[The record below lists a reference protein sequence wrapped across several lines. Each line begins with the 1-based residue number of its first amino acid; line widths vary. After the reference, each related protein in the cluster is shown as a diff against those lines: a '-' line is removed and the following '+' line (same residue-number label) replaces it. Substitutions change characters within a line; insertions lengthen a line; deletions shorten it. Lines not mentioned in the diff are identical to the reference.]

1 MAPYHI
7 RQYQEKDHKRALELF
22 SRGMKEHSSASF
34 RRMLTLPQ
42 TLLPLLGMLV
52 TIVLVYGS
60 WLLATVCCLL
70 VLLCLRLYDWHSW
83 RKYVSTCL
91 QADLADI
98 TKSYLNARGSFWVAE
113 SGDQVVGIVGCLPV
127 KNPPLGRKQ
136 MELFRL
142 SVSSQ
147 HRGQGIAKA
156 LVRTVLQFARDQG
169 YSDVVLVTSIV
180 QYSALALYQAMGFQ
194 KTDEYFTSIF
204 GRLMSFSHLH
214 FTYSLPF
221 GNHGC
226 DPSPLSVF
234 EAPVHSA
241 AGTSKPW

>member
-7 RQYQEKDHKRALELF
+7 RQYQERDHQRALELF

-34 RRMLTLPQ
+34 CRMLTLPQ
-42 TLLPLLGMLV
+42 TLLTLLGMLV
-52 TIVLVYGS
+52 TVVLVHGS

-70 VLLCLRLYDWHSW
+70 VLLCLRLFDWHSW

-91 QADLADI
+91 QADMADI
-98 TKSYLNARGSFWVAE
+98 TKSYMNARGSFWVAE
-113 SGDQVVGIVGCLPV
+113 SGDQVVGIVGGLPV
-127 KNPPLGRKQ
+127 KDPPLGRKQ
-136 MELFRL
+136 LQLLRL

-169 YSDVVLVTSIV
+169 YSDVVLETSIV
-180 QYSALALYQAMGFQ
+180 QYSALALYQAMGFR
-194 KTDEYFTSIF
+194 KTDEYFVSTIR
-204 GRLMSFSHLH
+204 RLMSFSILR

-221 GNHGC
+221 
-226 DPSPLSVF
+226 DWEPRM
-234 EAPVHSA
+234 
-241 AGTSKPW
+241 

>member
-7 RQYQEKDHKRALELF
+7 RQYQERDHKRALELF
-22 SRGMKEHSSASF
+22 SKGMMEHVPAVFSHI
-34 RRMLTLPQ
+34 LTLPQ
-42 TLLPLLGMLV
+42 TLLTLLGILL
-52 TIVLVYGS
+52 TIVMVYGS
-60 WLLATVCCLL
+60 WLMATLCCLF
-70 VLLCLRLYDWHSW
+70 VLLCLWLFVWHSCT
-83 RKYVSTCL
+83 KYVSTCL

-136 MELFRL
+136 LQLFRL

-169 YSDVVLVTSIV
+169 YSDVVLETSIV

-194 KTDEYFTSIF
+194 KT
-204 GRLMSFSHLH
+204 
-214 FTYSLPF
+214 
-221 GNHGC
+221 
-226 DPSPLSVF
+226 
-234 EAPVHSA
+234 
-241 AGTSKPW
+241 